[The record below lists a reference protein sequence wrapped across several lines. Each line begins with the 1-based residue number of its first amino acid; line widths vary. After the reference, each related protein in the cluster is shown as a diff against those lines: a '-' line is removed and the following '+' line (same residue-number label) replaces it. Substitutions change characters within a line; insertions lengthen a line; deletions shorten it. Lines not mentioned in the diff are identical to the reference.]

1 MFTHSVLGSPK
12 GVLRNP
18 IFGEKPGFLAEER
31 GICFPRGCWVPPG
44 RCDRSPVVGWVEC
57 NGTQQR
63 VYVSPGGVGFPQ
75 VGAIALQ

>member
-18 IFGEKPGFLAEER
+18 IFGKNRVSWLRKG
-31 GICFPRGCWVPPG
+31 
-44 RCDRSPVVGWVEC
+44 
-57 NGTQQR
+57 

>member
-1 MFTHSVLGSPK
+1 SSSRLG
-12 GVLRNP
+12 GVQRNP
-18 IFGEKPGFLAEER
+18 TT